1 MDSRLRG
8 NDDGEGEDDGMQAA
22 MGVGRG
28 AWGVDSRLRWNDDG
42 GGAGS
47 AGEWW
52 RWRFDVKLGQ
62 TSASLAYACAQEAL
76 HKLAL
81 EDEEG

>member
-28 AWGVDSRLRWNDDG
+28 AWGVGR
-42 GGAGS
+42 GAWGVGRG
-47 AGEWW
+47 AWGVGRGAWGVGRGAW
-52 RWRFDVKLGQ
+52 IP
-62 TSASLAYACAQEAL
+62 ACAGMTTGEGRAL
-76 HKLAL
+76 RGNGGDGVLM
-81 EDEEG
+81 